1 MLVFLPLEVD
11 PVFTPGVQVSN
22 GLERLPEP
30 RVKRMGNLERPAQT
44 ILINS
49 S

>member
-22 GLERLPEP
+22 DLERLPEP

-44 ILINS
+44 VLINS

>member
-1 MLVFLPLEVD
+1 MLTLPPLEVD
-11 PVFTPGVQVSN
+11 AVFTPGMQVRN
-22 GLERLPEP
+22 DLERLPGP

-44 ILINS
+44 VRINS